1 MLPRFIFV
9 EFWPVCAL
17 AALRLPGNSPQILW
31 PTFESRGADGTR
43 TYLGEFRGFGN
54 LPKTRGLDLVFRCA
68 LVAAIG
74 LLP

>member
-1 MLPRFIFV
+1 MQLKAPVRGICSLMIPRFIFV

-43 TYLGEFRGFGN
+43 TYLGEF
-54 LPKTRGLDLVFRCA
+54 
-68 LVAAIG
+68 
-74 LLP
+74 